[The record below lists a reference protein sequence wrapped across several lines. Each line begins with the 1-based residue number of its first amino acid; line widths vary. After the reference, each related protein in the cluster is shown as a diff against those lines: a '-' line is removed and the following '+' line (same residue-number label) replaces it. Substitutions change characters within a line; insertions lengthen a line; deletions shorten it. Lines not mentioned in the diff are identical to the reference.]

1 MARRFALVLAGV
13 VLGAGGLV
21 ACGDD
26 DGGGDGTTNAD
37 NAETEDTADG
47 GGEEVPE
54 DVVVLDTDP
63 SAITALDNT
72 FRPENAQVPAGTEV
86 VWTNRGRT
94 EHNVL
99 SVEGEDWGVEVEDFQ
114 PGASYSHTF
123 EEPGVYRYY
132 CSLHGTEDAGMI
144 GTLVVTE
151 PGTDPDA
158 DGGAQPGAD
167 QGTDQGEG
175 AG

>member
-21 ACGDD
+21 ACGGD
-26 DGGGDGTTNAD
+26 DGGGGDAGDARDTG
-37 NAETEDTADG
+37 AEAEQTGGG
-47 GGEEVPE
+47 GGEEIPE
-54 DVVVLDTDP
+54 DAVVLDTDP
-63 SAITALDNT
+63 AAITAIDNT
-72 FRPENAQVPAGTEV
+72 FRPENAEVAVGTEV

-99 SVEGEDWGVEVEDFQ
+99 AVEGEGWGVEVDDFQ

-123 EEPGVYRYY
+123 DEPGVYRYY

-151 PGTDPDA
+151 
-158 DGGAQPGAD
+158 
-167 QGTDQGEG
+167 GEG